1 MKRIILI
8 LLSAFLIGPFLNA
21 QENQYE
27 AALIPIEGEI
37 DPFQVVFLRRSINKA
52 REAGAE
58 YLIFSI
64 NTFGGRVDSALQIA
78 TLIGS
83 IDELHTVAYIPAEP
97 ESVGVSWSAGA
108 LISFASNSIY
118 MAPGT
123 SIGAAAPVFQTSE
136 GMQPAGEKTV
146 SAVRTQLASLAEK
159 NGYPPEVALAMV
171 DQDIELT
178 AVKHTEGYRFIT
190 RTITDASDGGAEGSS
205 ESDTADEPQTIVVSP
220 AGKLLTLTAGQMEE
234 YGLSSG
240 TVRNI
245 DELRSRLEVGSLM
258 RLQPSSAD
266 KVVNLLTSAAVA
278 SLLLTLGLLALYLEI
293 SSPGFGIPGTIAITA
308 FALMFLSSGLMGTL
322 NSIELLLFLVGIVLL
337 IVEVFLIPGFGV
349 AGISGL
355 IFMTV
360 GLVLSRQEFILPD
373 NSWQVELFT
382 RNLFL
387 VFGTLA
393 ASFLLMGI
401 LMMFFPRI
409 RMFQRL
415 ILTNPQPDTA
425 NVGPSAASGSERNVA
440 QSSPPQNSTFPELEV
455 GATGTVVTKL
465 RPVGKIKV
473 GDATYSV
480 VTEGRWLEAGAK
492 VSIVDIEGN
501 RIVVEE
507 VQE

>member
-8 LLSAFLIGPFLNA
+8 LLSIFLIGPFLYA
-21 QENQYE
+21 QENQYD

-37 DPFQVVFLRRSINKA
+37 NPFQVVFLRRSIDKA

-58 YLIFSI
+58 HLIFSI

-83 IDELHTVAYIPAEP
+83 LDELDTVAYIPAEP

-123 SIGAAAPVFQTSE
+123 SIGAAAPVFQSSE

-146 SAVRTQLASLAEK
+146 SAVRTQMAALAEK
-159 NGYPPEVALAMV
+159 NGYPPGVALAMV

-178 AVKHTEGYRFIT
+178 AVRENEGYKFIT
-190 RTITDASDGGAEGSS
+190 RTITDSDESVAEEEP
-205 ESDTADEPQTIVVSP
+205 ESTVLSP

-234 YGLSSG
+234 YGISNG

-245 DELRSRLEVGSLM
+245 DELQTRLEVDSLM

-266 KVVNLLTSAAVA
+266 RVVNLLTSAAVA
-278 SLLLTLGLLALYLEI
+278 SLLLTVGLLALYLEI

-308 FALMFLSSGLMGTL
+308 FALMFLSSGLLGTL
-322 NSIELLLFLVGIVLL
+322 SSIELLLFLAGIVLL

-360 GLVLSRQEFILPD
+360 GD
-373 NSWQVELFT
+373 
-382 RNLFL
+382 
-387 VFGTLA
+387 GLA
-393 ASFLLMGI
+393 I
-401 LMMFFPRI
+401 
-409 RMFQRL
+409 
-415 ILTNPQPDTA
+415 
-425 NVGPSAASGSERNVA
+425 
-440 QSSPPQNSTFPELEV
+440 
-455 GATGTVVTKL
+455 ATQVTKVL
-465 RPVGKIKV
+465 WRV
-473 GDATYSV
+473 A
-480 VTEGRWLEAGAK
+480 
-492 VSIVDIEGN
+492 
-501 RIVVEE
+501 RIG
-507 VQE
+507 